1 VYPVTITGQRIN
13 LREFRA
19 EDLDSSMAI
28 VGDPEVTESL
38 SFDTRDRSDQ
48 AKRLA
53 SDIARAQSDPRP
65 DYYLAVADS
74 DDILVGFVRLGLGGH
89 NSAELG
95 YAVRRRDWGK
105 GYATEAAALMLD
117 FGFQTLHLASAHPCV
132 GGPPSVGGWRH
143 DRQPSQVGKVGCWR
157 KLHRGR
163 ARRLVRGRSPDRDSA
178 NLIALLGRIRHQDTV
193 GLVNLT
199 ICGNAF
205 HD

>member
-1 VYPVTITGQRIN
+1 
-13 LREFRA
+13 
-19 EDLDSSMAI
+19 MAI
-28 VGDPEVTESL
+28 VSDPEVTESL

-48 AKRLA
+48 TKRLA

-117 FGFQTLHLASAHPCV
+117 FGFQTLHLHRIQAAC
-132 GGPPSVGGWRH
+132 GPQNRK
-143 DRQPSQVGKVGCWR
+143 SQT
-157 KLHRGR
+157 LL
-163 ARRLVRGRSPDRDSA
+163 ARLGFTPE
-178 NLIALLGRIRHQDTV
+178 GRIRDHVHTNGAWRDSLLYSILEHEWQRPRSR
-193 GLVNLT
+193 LT
-199 ICGNAF
+199 
-205 HD
+205 